1 MVSPCIF
8 SILFVMEIQAVFVVL
23 DEKIF
28 CQHIDCGIE
37 EMLTKER
44 IFFCS
49 DRDESSAYE
58 RLSIPGGTF
67 IQRLNYSPLEVM
79 ELGAIPDV
87 LPASQKVEI
96 GNFVL

>member
-1 MVSPCIF
+1 MHELI
-8 SILFVMEIQAVFVVL
+8 VL
-23 DEKIF
+23 YPPGVYHTIYIG
-28 CQHIDCGIE
+28 QW
-37 EMLTKER
+37 KER